1 MKDNKTIKYY
11 NINAKRFYEDT
22 VEIDLKDFYPKFLKH
37 IPNNGKIL
45 DLGCG
50 SGRDSLYFIK
60 KGYLVTSI
68 DGSKEMVKL
77 SSQLTSQKTHL
88 LNIENIDFEN
98 EYDGIW
104 AYASLLHI
112 DESITKDVIG
122 KLGKALKKDGV
133 LYASYKYGKGTYKN
147 GLRFFN
153 NYNERDFKKLICEI
167 NGLDFLTY
175 WITKDLRPNRQDEKW
190 LSVLMKRN

>member
-60 KGYLVTSI
+60 KGYSVTSI

-112 DESITKDVIG
+112 DESITKGVIS

-175 WITKDLRPNRQDEKW
+175 WITKDLRPDRQDEKW
-190 LSVLMKRN
+190 LSVMMKKN